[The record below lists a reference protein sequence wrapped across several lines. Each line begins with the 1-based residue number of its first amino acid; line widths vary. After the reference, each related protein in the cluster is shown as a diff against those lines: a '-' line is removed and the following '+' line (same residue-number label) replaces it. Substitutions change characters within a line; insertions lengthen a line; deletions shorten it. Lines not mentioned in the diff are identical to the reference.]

1 MFLLPP
7 YAIVIGTVFSFFYN
21 CVILFL
27 LQHATKKLQPVRV
40 VVTMAG
46 WRQRRAFFAGTVT
59 FFLLQSADFFPA
71 TSNQRGSTVF
81 LRARC
86 QRCCGR
92 WPWPPEPWPPRLEL
106 RPWGKATACVEP
118 VRNTVD
124 DDGELRRPA
133 ATGGEGDDRQR
144 GQQ

>member
-59 FFLLQSADFFPA
+59 FFLLQSADFFA
-71 TSNQRGSTVF
+71 GTGNQRDSTATAGRDRRSRSRRHGSGDH
-81 LRARC
+81 C
-86 QRCCGR
+86 Q
-92 WPWPPEPWPPRLEL
+92 EEL
-106 RPWGKATACVEP
+106 QPWGHAAVCVKP
-118 VRNTVD
+118 VRNTVG
-124 DDGELRRPA
+124 DDG
-133 ATGGEGDDRQR
+133 DWWQ